1 MSRLDDLISLI
12 RTVNEVYF
20 ITAPE
25 RVKAA
30 YLLVDDIVELAC
42 KTFLQE
48 RTLERRNQCRSAL
61 VSANLLNPNAS
72 GHYKAFTRFCEDEI
86 DVAELCQKLGQP
98 NNQANVENCINQFPN
113 LNHWSANHPELFI
126 EFGDVINE
134 VKQEFLADLSVLS
147 LLDEAFIRH
156 KTRNKFYHDH
166 HQTGLTINDE
176 RCLKALC
183 EMFDLMENFFPDFV
197 DKIKQNYTVRCQI
210 GVLRLKQTASL
221 GQPEVNQP
229 FLNAL
234 AQINEQ
240 IRKEDKKRKKDDV
253 PNVPQLTIEHSLV
266 HTVSDRFFKALQ
278 EEFIYQVDQLKLETL
293 KIDNL
298 KRRQRKHDI
307 EKSHNESLMR
317 ILQGQL
323 DQINTLLGTP

>member
-30 YLLVDDIVELAC
+30 YLLVDDILELAC

-48 RTLERRNQCRSAL
+48 KTLERREQCRAAL
-61 VSANLLNPNAS
+61 MAANFINPNS
-72 GHYKAFTRFCEDEI
+72 NGHFKAFDRFCEDDI
-86 DVAELCQKLGQP
+86 DIGELCNKLGQT
-98 NNQANVENCINQFPN
+98 NQVSVASHINQFSN
-113 LNHWSANHPELFI
+113 LNHWSVNSPEFFI
-126 EFGDVINE
+126 DFGGVINE
-134 VKQEFLADLSVLS
+134 VKQEFLANLSVLS

-166 HQTGLTINDE
+166 HQAGLTINDE

-183 EMFDLMENFFPDFV
+183 EMLDLMEILFPDFV
-197 DKIKQNYTVRCQI
+197 DKVKQNYTVRCQI

-221 GQPEVNQP
+221 GQSEVNQP

-253 PNVPQLTIEHSLV
+253 PNVPQRAIEHSLV

-278 EEFIYQVDQLKLETL
+278 EEFIYQIDQLKLENL
-293 KIDNL
+293 NIDNR
-298 KRRQRKHDI
+298 KRRQRKYEI
-307 EKSHNESLMR
+307 EKSHNENLMR

-323 DQINTLLGTP
+323 DQINALLGTP